1 MNHQT
6 CLAAAVMLACGLSAA
21 SAGAEVV
28 PPATISVSGEAHVSV
43 PPDLAE
49 IDGGFTSEAKTALEA
64 ANANDAGMGKVL
76 LALKAA
82 GIAEKD
88 FQTSRLSLQPVS
100 APNRASGGPVQ
111 IVGYRA
117 SNRVTIR
124 LHDVSKVASVIDML
138 VGAGANDIGG
148 INFMVSEASKL
159 LDDARTEAM
168 ADARRKA
175 EIYARAAGVTL
186 ARRSAFPKAAAVVLR
201 RCSFARWR
209 PGWPRR
215 RSRRARRRCRFR
227 SVYPGR
233 SSRRRNNCPCSFAR
247 TSSRGARS
255 QRRFCA
261 AMRVSRGMWKS
272 LSCFETAQ
280 ERPLSMRANFD
291 SCAAE
296 ELNLHHLSRL

>member
-186 ARRSAFPKAAAVVLR
+186 GAPVSISEGGGGGFAPMQFRKMAAGMAAAPVAQGEETLQV
-201 RCSFARWR
+201 
-209 PGWPRR
+209 
-215 RSRRARRRCRFR
+215 
-227 SVYPGR
+227 SV
-233 SSRRRNNCPCSFAR
+233 S
-247 TSSRGARS
+247 
-255 QRRFCA
+255 
-261 AMRVSRGMWKS
+261 VSWAIKP
-272 LSCFETAQ
+272 A
-280 ERPLSMRANFD
+280 P
-291 SCAAE
+291 
-296 ELNLHHLSRL
+296 